1 MAQLPQI
8 SIVFPNLNGAS
19 LTIDCLKSIRKLN
32 YPKSKIETIVVDN
45 HSTDGS
51 QQKIKQ
57 TYPRV
62 KLIEN
67 KTNLGFAKAVNQAVE
82 DSRSKLIFVTN
93 NDVFLEK
100 NCLNILVDYLITHK
114 NVGVVGPSVY
124 SQNSRKILHSSLKFN
139 LYTGLFRKN
148 VKKSKE
154 VESDWIEGSGM
165 LFKRT
170 LWEKLG
176 GFDEGFF
183 FIFEDLDFCR
193 RAAKIGYKIVAL
205 KDAIIQ
211 HKVGA
216 TVNRKEMQNLKFY
229 EGYKSKMRFTI
240 KHASIVQIATS
251 LFLQFAIYAPY
262 RFLIIRE
269 PSLNPLI
276 RATFWTLTHL
286 GEITK
291 ARTKNKQSFSTNKQ
305 SFSANKP
312 VHG

>member
-19 LTIDCLKSIRKLN
+19 LTIDCLKSIRKLS

-45 HSTDGS
+45 GSTDGS

-57 TYPRV
+57 SYPRV

-93 NDVFLEK
+93 NDVVLAK

-114 NVGVVGPSVY
+114 NAGIVGPFVY

-183 FIFEDLDFCR
+183 FIFEDLDFCK
-193 RAAKIGYKIVAL
+193 RAALIGYKIVAL
-205 KDAIIQ
+205 KDAIIW

-240 KHASIVQIATS
+240 KHASVVQIATS

-262 RFLIIRE
+262 RLLIIRE

-291 ARTKNKQSFSTNKQ
+291 ARTKIKV
-305 SFSANKP
+305 A
-312 VHG
+312 HG